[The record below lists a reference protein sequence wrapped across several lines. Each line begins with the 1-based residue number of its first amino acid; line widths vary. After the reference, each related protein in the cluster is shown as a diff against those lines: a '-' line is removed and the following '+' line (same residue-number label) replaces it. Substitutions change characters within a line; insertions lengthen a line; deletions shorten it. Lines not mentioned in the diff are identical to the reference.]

1 MIKLTKK
8 SKEQRAEFSR
18 EELQNVLAGVKKFT
32 DEELSSVFGGV
43 LGDDREEYTLDE
55 AEIKKDIFGSKF

>member
-1 MIKLTKK
+1 MAKK
-8 SKEQRAEFSR
+8 EKKQQAEFSL

-32 DEELSSVFGGV
+32 DEELSMVFGGV

-55 AEIKKDIFGSKF
+55 AEIKKDIFGTKF